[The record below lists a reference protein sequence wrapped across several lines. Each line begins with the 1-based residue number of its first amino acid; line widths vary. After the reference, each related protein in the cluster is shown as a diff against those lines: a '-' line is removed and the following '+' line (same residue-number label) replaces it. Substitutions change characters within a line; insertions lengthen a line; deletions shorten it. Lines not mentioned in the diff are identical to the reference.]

1 MSLALLLALA
11 LQGPPDPPQLADL
24 KRAWQESCGDRAYGT
39 FDDVCTQMSDQIRA
53 YERDARRE
61 AQREA
66 QRKTRGHP
74 ATPAAP
80 APTASQ
86 PAAPAPVASR

>member
-53 YERDARRE
+53 YEREARRDARR
-61 AQREA
+61 
-66 QRKTRGHP
+66 RGPP
-74 ATPAAP
+74 AVSAPPPTPPPGSAA
-80 APTASQ
+80 AAS
-86 PAAPAPVASR
+86 AGPVATR